1 MDERSL
7 RLLEFPKVRER
18 LLALAVTAMGKDR
31 AQACG
36 PSGDPDEVR
45 RSQQETDEAVRVLAI
60 GTVPLRGTTD
70 LRPTLHRAQI
80 GSILSP
86 ADFLTVRATLMTVRD
101 CRACLLSRR
110 DQGPTLADLAGQ
122 MATFDSLEAAIRATV
137 ADDGTIPDS
146 ASDTLARCRREQRTI
161 QGRLRERLEE
171 LVRGPLARMLQDPL
185 ITMRGERYVVPV
197 RQEYRGEFPGVLH
210 DQSASGAT
218 AFMEPLALV
227 PLGNQLRALEAAE
240 RNEITK
246 LLLELSAQVAAEAEP
261 VAYALDALGVVDFAI
276 AKALLAQEMD
286 AVRPG
291 IRTDGVLRLLRAR
304 HPLLRGE
311 VVPIDISLGEEFTM
325 LVVTGPNTGG
335 KTVTLKT
342 VGLLTLMAQAG
353 LHLPAADGSEITVF
367 PQVLADIGDEQSIEQ
382 SLSTFSSHMGAIVA
396 ILRQLRG
403 PALVLLDEIGAGTDP
418 TEGVAL
424 ARALIEY
431 LHAQGVRT
439 IVTTHYN
446 ELKALAYFHP
456 GIQNASVEFDIQTLR
471 PTYRV
476 LIGVPGRSNA
486 LTIASRL
493 GLGEAIVDQA
503 KTFLSPH
510 EVAIDK
516 VLSDIEADRRAY
528 EWELSEAA
536 TQRRAAEAARAR
548 YEQELEKIREGR
560 KKILAQAR
568 EEAHALLERT
578 RREIAAMLDTFKSA
592 ARPAALQDV
601 QQRLREV
608 AEPWVEPPLEVPA
621 GEGLTVVHPGQQVFV
636 VPLNVTGTVR
646 AGPDAHGEVEVESGV
661 LRVRVSVGALRS
673 IPAADVA
680 SPPVLVESAMGAPSD
695 VPLSIDVRG
704 QTVDEAIPAI
714 DHYLDE
720 AVWAGLPQVTIIHGK
735 GMGILRQAVGE
746 FLRRHPH
753 VRTFRLGERGEGETG
768 VTIVELKG

>member
-1 MDERSL
+1 
-7 RLLEFPKVRER
+7 
-18 LLALAVTAMGKDR
+18 
-31 AQACG
+31 
-36 PSGDPDEVR
+36 
-45 RSQQETDEAVRVLAI
+45 
-60 GTVPLRGTTD
+60 
-70 LRPTLHRAQI
+70 
-80 GSILSP
+80 
-86 ADFLTVRATLMTVRD
+86 MTFRD

-110 DQGPTLADLAGQ
+110 DQGPTLAYLASQ
-122 MATFDSLEAAIRATV
+122 MATFDSLEAAIRRTV

-218 AFMEPLALV
+218 AFMEPLVLV
-227 PLGNQLRALEAAE
+227 PLGNQLRALEAAA
-240 RNEITK
+240 RDEIAK
-246 LLLELSAQVAAEAEP
+246 LLLALSAQVAAEAEP
-261 VAYALDALGVVDFAI
+261 IAYALDALGVMDFAI
-276 AKALLAQEMD
+276 AKALLSQEMD
-286 AVRPG
+286 AVSPG

-311 VVPIDISLGEEFTM
+311 VVPIDISLGEEFTT

-396 ILRQLRG
+396 ILRQVRG

-446 ELKALAYFHP
+446 ELKALAYLHP

-493 GLGEAIVDQA
+493 GLDEAIVDQA

-548 YEQELEKIREGR
+548 YEQELEKVREGR

-568 EEAHALLERT
+568 EEAKALLERT
-578 RREIAAMLDTFKSA
+578 RREIASLLDTFKSA
-592 ARPAALQDV
+592 ARPAALQEA

-608 AEPWVEPPLEVPA
+608 AEPWAEPPLEVPL
-621 GEGLTVVHPGQQVFV
+621 GEGLTEVHPGQQVFV

-646 AGPDAHGEVEVESGV
+646 SDPDARGEVEVESGV

-673 IPAADVA
+673 VSAPQ
-680 SPPVLVESAMGAPSD
+680 VESPGTPTESAIGAPSD
-695 VPLSIDVRG
+695 VAVSIDVRG
-704 QTVDEAIPAI
+704 QTVDEAIPAV
-714 DHYLDE
+714 DHYLDD
-720 AVWAGLPQVTIIHGK
+720 AVRAGLPQVTIIHGK

-746 FLRRHPH
+746 FLRRHPN
-753 VRTFRLGERGEGETG
+753 VKTFRLGERGEGKTG
-768 VTIVELKG
+768 VTVVELKG